1 MEDKEKKEY
10 TPLKLDPKLKQKVKD
25 EADKENRSVNNYI
38 ETALI
43 EKTGF
48 KDGKVFTPKKEY
60 KDNGKGDSSN

>member
-1 MEDKEKKEY
+1 MENDNKEY
-10 TPLKLDPKLKQKVKD
+10 TPLKLDPKLKEEVKK
-25 EADKENRSVNNYI
+25 AAAKENRSVNNYI

-60 KDNGKGDSSN
+60 KDNAEDH